1 MRFCLIVL
9 FTFYVV
15 TWLQKRKEN
24 KMIIRLEMFFDD
36 EDGYSQDDYPDL
48 TPEQIVTIMKEDFV
62 DTIRKQ
68 WNDEEILEALEVV
81 KETEDN

>member
-1 MRFCLIVL
+1 
-9 FTFYVV
+9 
-15 TWLQKRKEN
+15 
-24 KMIIRLEMFFDD
+24 MIIRLEMFFDD